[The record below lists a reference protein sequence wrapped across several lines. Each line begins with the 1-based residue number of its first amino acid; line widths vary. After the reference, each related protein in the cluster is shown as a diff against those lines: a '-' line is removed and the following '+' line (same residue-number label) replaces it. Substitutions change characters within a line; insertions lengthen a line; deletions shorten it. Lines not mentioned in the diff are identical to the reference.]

1 MEGLKLLKNTIFQRH
16 VLVGLSCREKVEYI
30 NLLVFSPNTVDAA
43 DTLHDLICS
52 KFALMNEDLADT
64 ADGLPPVSVSAGIAF
79 GADAA
84 DAGALFE
91 HADHALYESKHK
103 GRCRFTFFDAAETT

>member
-1 MEGLKLLKNTIFQRH
+1 MEDFTDGTCYVTAGSMFAENTSDP
-16 VLVGLSCREKVEYI
+16 VC
-30 NLLVFSPNTVDAA
+30 
-43 DTLHDLICS
+43 LI
-52 KFALMNEDLADT
+52 NEDLADT

-84 DAGALFE
+84 DASALFE

-103 GRCRFTFFDAAETT
+103 GRCRFTFFETAEAT